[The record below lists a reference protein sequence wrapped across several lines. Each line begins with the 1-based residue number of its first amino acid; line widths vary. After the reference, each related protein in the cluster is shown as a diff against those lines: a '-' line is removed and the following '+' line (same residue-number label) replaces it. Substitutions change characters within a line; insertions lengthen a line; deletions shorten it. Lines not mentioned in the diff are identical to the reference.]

1 MVQILACGVRM
12 NAMLTLN
19 NVTKKDKSIFNYLNI
34 EGCELFLYKKQR
46 YSAEKKFPTYSIA
59 INASIGNRKL
69 SVVRHG
75 YIMSKAGRIPI
86 LNKSMVECAL
96 ENFPNELEL
105 LSLDIKDVRKALY
118 SLRDEVCL
126 HAIRENSDE
135 LKNIVGSVDSE
146 NVLASSQLMERAK
159 SRLRPLRLAINDLV
173 RCVASKSNALSES
186 QEEEC
191 YVDGVKASRKLFL
204 SGVFNRIE
212 DYTTFP
218 LPAKPF
224 IYGKEIVEYSDFKE
238 LKLLKKNGTKGF
250 LFYYYALGYGLS
262 ATRLSKFS
270 LIAEDKNRN
279 NMLFSWSTSQLSSI
293 VSHAF
298 CVDKEAT
305 RQILNEQGLP
315 VPAGRAFEPKDITS
329 ALEYAELIGYP
340 VVCKP
345 LNGSKGEGV
354 VVNIKKKEE
363 LLAAIKTLE
372 RSVYQD
378 SDFIVEKYIKGK
390 DYRIVVVG
398 NEVKGA
404 LCRELASVTGDGVHS
419 TVELMLAKHAW
430 RMKNP
435 HFIERSAFIE
445 EDSAFGNINDFSVDL
460 LRVPELNEHV
470 VFGTSCNLSQGA
482 DSVDV
487 LDELHPSI
495 KEAAVKA
502 TEAIPGLRYCGVDI
516 LIEDHTKDIFSQ
528 SAAIIELNAKAAIGN
543 CEYPMFGKPREVV
556 KSIFTTVADDFGI
569 AIPKVFNEGNCKVVC
584 EVKGSIDK
592 KEYTRWAYRSARQL
606 GVDLKVKE
614 LNSPKI
620 HIEIEG
626 SVKVVAMMAT
636 RLVVGPKSS
645 RPYSVKTRL
654 IV

>member
-1 MVQILACGVRM
+1 MLKSNNILEDRSV
-12 NAMLTLN
+12 
-19 NVTKKDKSIFNYLNI
+19 FNELDI
-34 EGCELFLYKKQR
+34 KGCELFVYKKQK
-46 YSAEKKFPTYSIA
+46 YSAKERLPTYSVA
-59 INASIGNRKL
+59 INASIGNRRL

-75 YIMSKAGRIPI
+75 YIMSKAGRVPM
-86 LNKSMVECAL
+86 LNKSMAECAL
-96 ENFPNELEL
+96 EEFPSKLEIA
-105 LSLDIKDVRKALY
+105 SLNIKDVRKALY
-118 SLRDEVCL
+118 SLRDKACSNAVNG
-126 HAIRENSDE
+126 NSDE
-135 LKNIVGSVDSE
+135 LKNSVELLDSE
-146 NVLASSQLMERAK
+146 DHVDLSHLMERAK
-159 SRLRPLRLAINDLV
+159 SRLRPFRLAINDLV
-173 RCVASKSNALSES
+173 RCIANGNATASDA
-186 QEEEC
+186 QAEEC
-191 YVDGVKASRKLFL
+191 YVDGEQVSRKLFL
-204 SGVFNRIE
+204 SDVFNRIE
-212 DYTTFP
+212 DYTAFP

-270 LIAEDKNRN
+270 LIAEDKSRN

-419 TVELMLAKHAW
+419 TAELMLAKHAW
-430 RMKNP
+430 RMRNP

-460 LRVPELNEHV
+460 LRVPDLNEHV

-516 LIEDHTKDIFSQ
+516 LIEDHTQDISSQ

-569 AIPKVFNEGNCKVVC
+569 DIPKVFNEGSCKVVC

-654 IV
+654 IA

>member
-1 MVQILACGVRM
+1 MLKADGV
-12 NAMLTLN
+12 LEDSLSDH
-19 NVTKKDKSIFNYLNI
+19 KINI
-34 EGCELFLYKKQR
+34 EGCELFVYKKQK
-46 YSAEKKFPTYSIA
+46 SSKDEKLPTYSVA
-59 INASIGNRKL
+59 INASIANRKV

-75 YIMSKAGRIPI
+75 YIMSKAGRVSM
-86 LNKSMVECAL
+86 LNKNMAECAL
-96 ENFPNELEL
+96 ENFPSELEL
-105 LSLDIKDVRKALY
+105 LSLNAKDVRKALY
-118 SLRDEVCL
+118 LMRDEACL
-126 HAIRENSDE
+126 KAVHENSDE
-135 LKNIVGSVDSE
+135 LKSRIE
-146 NVLASSQLMERAK
+146 LAGNDNEIEHSILLERAK
-159 SRLRPLRLAINDLV
+159 ARLRPFRLAINDLV
-173 RCVASKSNALSES
+173 RFVSNEMPVSEVS
-186 QEEEC
+186 SEEC
-191 YVDGVKASRKLFL
+191 YVDGERVSRKFFL
-204 SGVFNRIE
+204 SEVFNRIE
-212 DYTTFP
+212 DYTAYP

-270 LIAEDKNRN
+270 LIAEDKHRN
-279 NMLFSWSTSQLSSI
+279 NILFSWSTSQLSSI

-315 VPAGRAFEPKDITS
+315 VPAGRAFEPKDVQS
-329 ALEYAELIGYP
+329 AFDYAELIGYP

-372 RSVYQD
+372 RSIYQD

-404 LCRELASVTGDGVHS
+404 LCRELASVMGDGIHS
-419 TVELMLAKHAW
+419 TAELMLAKHAW

-460 LRVPELNEHV
+460 LRVPDLNEHV

-516 LIEDHTKDIFSQ
+516 LIEDHTKDIGSQ

-556 KSIFTTVADDFGI
+556 KSIFTTVAEDFGI
-569 AIPKVFNEGNCKVVC
+569 DISKEFNEGNCKVVC

-592 KEYTRWAYRSARQL
+592 KEYTRWAYSSARQL
-606 GVDLKVKE
+606 GVDLKVKD
-614 LNSPKI
+614 LDSPKV

-636 RLVVGPKSS
+636 RLVVGPRSS

-654 IV
+654 IA

>member
-1 MVQILACGVRM
+1 M
-12 NAMLTLN
+12 NITLKPSDSYEN
-19 NVTKKDKSIFNYLNI
+19 SGSDRKLNI
-34 EGCELFLYKKQR
+34 EGCELFVYKKQK
-46 YSAEKKFPTYSIA
+46 YSKEERHPTYSVA
-59 INASIGNRKL
+59 ISASIGSSKV
-69 SVVRHG
+69 SIVRHG
-75 YIMSKAGRIPI
+75 YIMSKAGRVPM
-86 LNKSMVECAL
+86 LNRSMVECAL
-96 ENFPNELEL
+96 EHFPRELEL
-105 LSLDIKDVRKALY
+105 ASLDVKEVRKALY
-118 SLRDEVCL
+118 LLRDEACL
-126 HAIRENSDE
+126 SSINENSDE
-135 LKNIVGSVDSE
+135 LKHTAESLGNADDIGHA
-146 NVLASSQLMERAK
+146 LLMEKARA
-159 SRLRPLRLAINDLV
+159 RLRPFRLAINDLIRFV
-173 RCVASKSNALSES
+173 SNEYIASES
-186 QEEEC
+186 PKEEC
-191 YVDGVKASRKLFL
+191 YVDGEKVPRKFFL
-204 SGVFNRIE
+204 SDVFNKIE
-212 DYTTFP
+212 DYMAFP
-218 LPAKPF
+218 LPKKPF
-224 IYGKEIVEYSDFKE
+224 IYGKEIVEYSDYRE

-270 LIAEDKNRN
+270 LVAEDKHRN

-305 RQILNEQGLP
+305 RQILKEQGLP
-315 VPAGRAFEPKDITS
+315 VPAGRSFEPKDITS

-372 RSVYQD
+372 RSVYKD
-378 SDFIVEKYIKGK
+378 SDFIVEKFIKGK

-404 LCRELASVTGDGVHS
+404 LCRELASVTGDGIHS
-419 TVELMLAKHAW
+419 TAELMLAKHAW

-445 EDSAFGNINDFSVDL
+445 EDSAFGNINDFAVDL
-460 LRVPELNEHV
+460 LRVPDVNEHV

-487 LDELHPSI
+487 LDELHSSI

-516 LIEDHTKDIFSQ
+516 LIEDHTKDIASQ
-528 SAAIIELNAKAAIGN
+528 AAAIIELNAKAAIGN

-556 KSIFTTVADDFGI
+556 KSIFTTVADDFGVDI
-569 AIPKVFNEGNCKVVC
+569 SKVFNEGNCKVVC

-592 KEYTRWAYRSARQL
+592 KEYIRWAYRSARQL

-614 LNSPKI
+614 PNSPKI

-626 SVKVVAMMAT
+626 SVKVVSMMAT

-654 IV
+654 IA

>member
-1 MVQILACGVRM
+1 
-12 NAMLTLN
+12 MLTEN
-19 NVTKKDKSIFNYLNI
+19 SIVEKDVVKKKLKIDS
-34 EGCELFLYKKQR
+34 CEFFIYKKQKSSQKER
-46 YSAEKKFPTYSIA
+46 LPTYSIT
-59 INASIGNRKL
+59 ISL
-69 SVVRHG
+69 SLDNKKICVVRHG
-75 YIMSKAGRIPI
+75 YIMSKVGRIPM
-86 LNKSMVECAL
+86 LNRSMTECAL
-96 ENFPNELEL
+96 EKFSGEIEVENFDAKN
-105 LSLDIKDVRKALY
+105 VRKEFY
-118 SLRDEVCL
+118 RLRDEACSY
-126 HAIRENSDE
+126 AISENTDDLE
-135 LKNIVGSVDSE
+135 KVLDAQDSE
-146 NVLASSQLMERAK
+146 EVADRAK
-159 SRLRPLRLAINDLV
+159 ARLRPFRLAINDLIRLIV
-173 RCVASKSNALSES
+173 EEVSCSEPPY
-186 QEEEC
+186 EEC
-191 YVDGVKASRKLFL
+191 YVDGERVDRGKFL
-204 SGVFNRIE
+204 SDIFYRIE
-212 DYTTFP
+212 DYMVFP
-218 LPAKPF
+218 LPARPF
-224 IYGKEIVEYSDFKE
+224 VYGKEIIQYPDFHE

-250 LFYYYALGYGLS
+250 LFYYYALGFGLS

-270 LIAEDKNRN
+270 LITEDKNRN

-315 VPAGRAFEPKDITS
+315 VPVGRAFEPKDIQS
-329 ALEYAELIGYP
+329 ALDYAELINYP

-354 VVNIKKKEE
+354 VVNIRKKEE
-363 LLAAIKTLE
+363 LLKAIKTLE
-372 RSVYQD
+372 RSVYKD
-378 SDFIVEKYIKGK
+378 SDFIVEKYVKGK
-390 DYRIVVVG
+390 DYRVVVVG

-404 LCRELASVTGDGVHS
+404 LCRELASVTGDGIHS
-419 TVELMLAKHAW
+419 TAELMLAKHAW
-430 RMKNP
+430 RMRNP

-445 EDSAFGNINDFSVDL
+445 EDSAFGNINDFSIDL
-460 LRVPELNEHV
+460 MRIPTAGEHV

-487 LDELHPSI
+487 LDELHPTI

-502 TEAIPGLRYCGVDI
+502 TQAIPGLRYCGVDI
-516 LIEDHTKDIFSQ
+516 LIEDHTKELSSQ

-569 AIPKVFNEGNCKVVC
+569 DIPKVFNEGFCKVVC

-592 KEYTRWAYRSARQL
+592 EEYTRWAYRSARQL
-606 GVDLKVKE
+606 GIKLKVKE
-614 LNSPKI
+614 LDSPKV

-654 IV
+654 IA

>member
-1 MVQILACGVRM
+1 
-12 NAMLTLN
+12 ML
-19 NVTKKDKSIFNYLNI
+19 KSNDFI
-34 EGCELFLYKKQR
+34 EGRAAFNELDIERCELFIYKKQKNSGQER
-46 YSAEKKFPTYSIA
+46 LPTYSVA
-59 INASIGNRKL
+59 INASINNRRL
-69 SVVRHG
+69 SIVRHG
-75 YIMSKAGRIPI
+75 YIMSKAGRVPM

-96 ENFPNELEL
+96 EDFPRKLG
-105 LSLDIKDVRKALY
+105 LSNLNIKDVRKALY
-118 SLRDEVCL
+118 LLRDEACL
-126 HAIRENSDE
+126 NAINENSDE
-135 LKNIVGSVDSE
+135 LKNSAELLDSDGSVE
-146 NVLASSQLMERAK
+146 SSHLMEKAK
-159 SRLRPLRLAINDLV
+159 SRLRPFRLAINDLIK
-173 RCVASKSNALSES
+173 CVASGDVVTSDT
-186 QEEEC
+186 QVEEC
-191 YVDGVKASRKLFL
+191 YVDGEQVSRKLFL
-204 SGVFNRIE
+204 SDVFSRIE

-270 LIAEDKNRN
+270 LIAEDKHRS

-305 RQILNEQGLP
+305 RQILHEQGLP

-329 ALEYAELIGYP
+329 ALEYAELISYP

-354 VVNIKKKEE
+354 VVNITKKEE

-372 RSVYQD
+372 RSVYKD

-404 LCRELASVTGDGVHS
+404 LCRELASVTGDGIHS
-419 TVELMLAKHAW
+419 TAELMLAKHAW

-460 LRVPELNEHV
+460 LRVPDLNEHV

-502 TEAIPGLRYCGVDI
+502 TEAVPGLRYCGVDI
-516 LIEDHTKDIFSQ
+516 LIEDHTKDISSQ

-556 KSIFTTVADDFGI
+556 KSIFTTVANDFGI
-569 AIPKVFNEGNCKVVC
+569 DIPKIFNEGNCKVVC

-636 RLVVGPKSS
+636 RLVVGPRSS

-654 IV
+654 IA

>member
-1 MVQILACGVRM
+1 M
-12 NAMLTLN
+12 NITLKPSDSCEN
-19 NVTKKDKSIFNYLNI
+19 SGSDRKLNI
-34 EGCELFLYKKQR
+34 EGCELFVYKKQK
-46 YSAEKKFPTYSIA
+46 YSKEERHPTYSVA
-59 INASIGNRKL
+59 ISASIGSSKV
-69 SVVRHG
+69 SIVRHG
-75 YIMSKAGRIPI
+75 YIMSKAGRVPM
-86 LNKSMVECAL
+86 LNRSMVECAL
-96 ENFPNELEL
+96 EHFPRELEL
-105 LSLDIKDVRKALY
+105 ASLDVKEVRKALY
-118 SLRDEVCL
+118 LLRDEACL
-126 HAIRENSDE
+126 SSIDENGDE
-135 LKNIVGSVDSE
+135 LKHTVESLGDVDDIDPA
-146 NVLASSQLMERAK
+146 LLMEKAK
-159 SRLRPLRLAINDLV
+159 SRLRPFRLAINDLIRFV
-173 RCVASKSNALSES
+173 SNEYAASKSPK
-186 QEEEC
+186 EEC
-191 YVDGVKASRKLFL
+191 YVDGEKIPRKFFL
-204 SGVFNRIE
+204 SDVFNNIE
-212 DYTTFP
+212 DYMAFP
-218 LPAKPF
+218 LPKKPF
-224 IYGKEIVEYSDFKE
+224 IYGKEIVEYSDYRE

-270 LIAEDKNRN
+270 LVTEDKHRN

-372 RSVYQD
+372 RSVYKD

-404 LCRELASVTGDGVHS
+404 LCRELASVTGDGIHS
-419 TVELMLAKHAW
+419 TAELMLAKHAW

-445 EDSAFGNINDFSVDL
+445 EDSAFGNINDFSIDL

-516 LIEDHTKDIFSQ
+516 LIEDHTKDIASQ

-556 KSIFTTVADDFGI
+556 KSIFTTVAEDFGI
-569 AIPKVFNEGNCKVVC
+569 DIPKVFNEGSCKVVC

-592 KEYTRWAYRSARQL
+592 KEYIRWAYRSARQL
-606 GVDLKVKE
+606 GVDLKIKE

-626 SVKVVAMMAT
+626 SVKVVSMMAT

-654 IV
+654 IA

>member
-1 MVQILACGVRM
+1 
-12 NAMLTLN
+12 MLKPDDVVENSLFSN
-19 NVTKKDKSIFNYLNI
+19 KLNI
-34 EGCELFLYKKQR
+34 EGCELFVYKKQKF
-46 YSAEKKFPTYSIA
+46 SKEKKLPTYSVA
-59 INASIGNRKL
+59 INASVGSKKV

-75 YIMSKAGRIPI
+75 YIMSKVGRVPL
-86 LNKSMVECAL
+86 LNKNMSECAL
-96 ENFPNELEL
+96 EGFPGEVELN
-105 LSLDIKDVRKALY
+105 SLNVKDVRKALY
-118 SLRDEVCL
+118 LLRDDACSNAVD
-126 HAIRENSDE
+126 ENSDE
-135 LKNIVGSVDSE
+135 LKSSVELSDNESD
-146 NVLASSQLMERAK
+146 VDHLLLLDRAK
-159 SRLRPLRLAINDLV
+159 ARLRPFRLAINDLIRYV
-173 RCVASKSNALSES
+173 SNETRNSDSMEDCYVNGEQVSRKFFLSE
-186 QEEEC
+186 
-191 YVDGVKASRKLFL
+191 
-204 SGVFNRIE
+204 VFNRIE
-212 DYTTFP
+212 DYTAYP

-270 LIAEDKNRN
+270 LVAEDKHRN
-279 NMLFSWSTSQLSSI
+279 NMLYSWSTSQLSSI

-305 RQILNEQGLP
+305 RQILNEQNLP

-372 RSVYQD
+372 RSVYKD

-404 LCRELASVTGDGVHS
+404 LCRELASVTGDGIHS
-419 TVELMLAKHAW
+419 TAELMLAKHAW

-445 EDSAFGNINDFSVDL
+445 EDSAFGNINDFSIDL

-516 LIEDHTKDIFSQ
+516 LIEDHTKDIASQ

-556 KSIFTTVADDFGI
+556 KSIFTTVAEDFGI
-569 AIPKVFNEGNCKVVC
+569 DIPKDFNEGNCKVVC

-592 KEYTRWAYRSARQL
+592 KEYARWAYRSAKQL
-606 GVDLKVKE
+606 GVGLKVKE

-620 HIEIEG
+620 HIELEG

-636 RLVVGPKSS
+636 RLVVGPRSS

-654 IV
+654 ID

>member
-1 MVQILACGVRM
+1 M
-12 NAMLTLN
+12 NIML
-19 NVTKKDKSIFNYLNI
+19 KSNDFTEGKPAFNELDI
-34 EGCELFLYKKQR
+34 EGCELFVYKKQKN
-46 YSAEKKFPTYSIA
+46 SAKERRPTYSVA
-59 INASIGNRKL
+59 INAAIGNRRL

-75 YIMSKAGRIPI
+75 YIMSKAGRVPM

-96 ENFPNELEL
+96 ESFPRKLEFS
-105 LSLDIKDVRKALY
+105 SLNVKDVRKALY
-118 SLRDEVCL
+118 LLRDEACL
-126 HAIRENSDE
+126 NAANENSDE
-135 LKNIVGSVDSE
+135 LKSSIELLDSE
-146 NVLASSQLMERAK
+146 GYIETSQLMERAK
-159 SRLRPLRLAINDLV
+159 SRLRPFRLAINDLIK
-173 RCVASKSNALSES
+173 CVVNGYVAVSDS
-186 QEEEC
+186 QVDEC
-191 YVDGVKASRKLFL
+191 YVDGEKVSRKLFL
-204 SGVFNRIE
+204 SDVFNRIE
-212 DYTTFP
+212 DYTAFP

-270 LIAEDKNRN
+270 LIAEDKYRN

-315 VPAGRAFEPKDITS
+315 VPAGRAFEPKDVSS

-372 RSVYQD
+372 RSVYKD
-378 SDFIVEKYIKGK
+378 SDFIVEKYVKGK

-404 LCRELASVTGDGVHS
+404 LCRELASVTGDGIHS
-419 TVELMLAKHAW
+419 TAELMLAKHAW
-430 RMKNP
+430 RMRNP

-445 EDSAFGNINDFSVDL
+445 EDSAFGNINDFAVDL
-460 LRVPELNEHV
+460 LRVPNLDEHV

-516 LIEDHTKDIFSQ
+516 LIEDHTKDISSQ

-569 AIPKVFNEGNCKVVC
+569 DIPKVFNEGSCKVVC

-592 KEYTRWAYRSARQL
+592 NEYTRWAYRSARQL
-606 GVDLKVKE
+606 GVRLKVKE

-654 IV
+654 IA